1 MSRNQKKG
9 KNMGLWNKIVLG
21 VKFMFGGFESATDYL
36 LKLLNDFLN
45 SEGVSGNVQKF
56 REFAITI
63 IKYLTKYEKYC
74 PAIWANDYLRL
85 KAAIQTIPDA
95 LEDGSLTKEEIE
107 NVIGSVKDAIEN
119 WMK

>member
-1 MSRNQKKG
+1 
-9 KNMGLWNKIVLG
+9 MGLWNKIVLG

-36 LKLLNDFLN
+36 LKLLNDFLK
-45 SEGVSGNVQKF
+45 SECVSGNVQKV

-95 LEDGSLTKEEIE
+95 LEDGSLTKDEVE
-107 NVIGSVKDAIEN
+107 NIIGSVKDAIEN

>member
-1 MSRNQKKG
+1 MSRNKKKG
-9 KNMGLWNKIVLG
+9 KTMGLWNKIVLG

-45 SEGVSGNVQKF
+45 SEGVSGNVQKV
-56 REFAITI
+56 REFALTI
-63 IKYLTKYEKYC
+63 MKYLTKYEKYC

-107 NVIGSVKDAIEN
+107 NIIGSVKDAIEN

>member
-1 MSRNQKKG
+1 MSRNPKKG
-9 KNMGLWNKIVLG
+9 KTMGLWNKIVL
-21 VKFMFGGFESATDYL
+21 VAKFMFGGFESATDYL

-45 SEGVSGNVQKF
+45 REGVAGNVQKV
-56 REFAITI
+56 REFALTI
-63 IKYLTKYEKYC
+63 LKYLRKYEKYC

-85 KAAIQTIPDA
+85 EAAIHTIPAA

-107 NVIGSVKDAIEN
+107 KIIGSVKDAIEN

>member
-1 MSRNQKKG
+1 MSRNKKKG
-9 KNMGLWNKIVLG
+9 KTMGLWNKIVLG

-36 LKLLNDFLN
+36 LKILNDFLN
-45 SEGVSGNVQKF
+45 SEGVSGNVQKV
-56 REFAITI
+56 REFALTI
-63 IKYLTKYEKYC
+63 LKYLTKYEKYC

-95 LEDGSLTKEEIE
+95 LEDGSLAKEEIE
-107 NVIGSVKDAIEN
+107 KIIGSVKDAIEN